1 MPRVRGMAKSFQRRK
16 KESRLPS
23 SRESA
28 FEHDRLHADLFCDLG
43 TCFHNPRELLIRF
56 NLGRCTNKPT
66 IDVLYVTFG
75 NFHKPVDVLNQ

>member
-1 MPRVRGMAKSFQRRK
+1 MPQIRGMAKPFQRRK
-16 KESRLPS
+16 KESRLPG

-66 IDVLYVTFG
+66 IDVLEDAPQD
-75 NFHKPVDVLNQ
+75 KSPPDRDV